1 MGMRKSH
8 AELRPRMPS
17 EQPAGDLRPRGRL
30 HLREDRADS
39 GRVPFVAVMES
50 ADFGARHDPTNA
62 SRVDCARLG
71 RVLGQREMR
80 SRAVVIRDVR
90 AKDPPEMP
98 LVEDDDVVETL
109 APDRPNDAFDV
120 RILPRRA

>member
-1 MGMRKSH
+1 
-8 AELRPRMPS
+8 
-17 EQPAGDLRPRGRL
+17 
-30 HLREDRADS
+30 
-39 GRVPFVAVMES
+39 MES
-50 ADFGARHDPTNA
+50 ADFGARHDPTDAN
-62 SRVDCARLG
+62 RMDGARLG

-109 APDRPNDAFDV
+109 APDRQ
-120 RILPRRA
+120 